1 MEVRMDIGLK
11 TTTTEW
17 NVGSLGRVAKDKIV
31 SLQRLIESKN
41 EALLSHRHFRQ
52 CKSKEIGRRQMI
64 EVVKQLYC
72 FSVFFER
79 LLTRRIAEYRTGMDP
94 RVIDIARKHLR
105 EEIGHAEL
113 FFRCLSENG
122 VDPDSLAFLT
132 PKMFTTALFG
142 YLTATIQHENEYVT
156 NVAIMQVMEG
166 IGYHFFT
173 ATLDVM
179 QAHGLMAEAMQA
191 HSEDDEDHAH
201 WGIELA
207 AQFDERTMHA
217 CERVVSDI
225 YRLMGFVLDEWLGL
239 PNESPSTIRPRR
251 RRTSRPPRN
260 KSN

>member
-1 MEVRMDIGLK
+1 MVMELK
-11 TTTTEW
+11 TMTEQ
-17 NVGSLGRVAKDKIV
+17 NVSPIGRAAKNKIV
-31 SLQRLIESKN
+31 SLRRFIESKN
-41 EALLSHRHFRQ
+41 EALLSHRYFRL
-52 CKSKEIGRRQMI
+52 CRSREIGRQQMLEI
-64 EVVKQLYC
+64 VKQLYC

-94 RVIDIARKHLR
+94 RVIAIARKHLR

-113 FFRCLSENG
+113 FFRCLAENG
-122 VDPDSLAFLT
+122 VEADALAVLT

-166 IGYHFFT
+166 IGFHFFS
-173 ATLDVM
+173 ATLEQM
-179 QAHGLMAEAMQA
+179 QAHGMMADAMQA
-191 HSEDDEDHAH
+191 HSDDDEEHAH

-207 AQFDERTMHA
+207 AQFDERTMLG

-239 PNESPSTIRPRR
+239 PNVSPSATPERR
-251 RRTSRPPRN
+251 RRTSRPARPTN
-260 KSN
+260 